1 MPKKGYVEIDK
12 EACKGC
18 NLCVL
23 NCPTECLALNTS
35 DTNSYSLHYAYLADE
50 DKCIACMNCAV
61 ICPDG
66 AITVYREV
74 KQPEKKAA
82 VEDSEEAESTE
93 AASGDA
99 AEGGSVAASEGGNVG

>member
-1 MPKKGYVEIDK
+1 MPKKGYVEIDI

-35 DTNSYSLHYAYLADE
+35 DTNSYSLFYAYVVDQDE
-50 DKCIACMNCAV
+50 CIACLNCAV
-61 ICPDG
+61 ICPDA

-74 KQPEKKAA
+74 KQPAKEEMAERSEKG
-82 VEDSEEAESTE
+82 VES
-93 AASGDA
+93 A
-99 AEGGSVAASEGGNVG
+99 AEGGGGQVG